1 MVKEVYMTRNVP
13 GPALSMLKEKCKVTL
28 NKKSSPPS
36 RKEILKNVA
45 GKDAIFCM
53 LSDKIDRQV
62 MDAAGPNLKI
72 ISSFS
77 TGFEHIDVQE
87 ATRRGIY
94 VTYTADILAEA
105 TADLAFALM
114 LACARNVVAGD
125 AMVRAGRW
133 KVGWTP
139 DLLLGYN
146 VYGSTLGIV
155 GLGKIGS
162 AVARRAIGFGM
173 KILYCNRNRNQK
185 AEQEL
190 GARYVGLDELLQESD
205 FVSLHTSMNEASY
218 HMIDREKLQKMKKT
232 AFLINTSRGKVVSEK
247 DLSVALRK
255 GWIAG
260 AGLDVFEEEPLKSS
274 PLVKM
279 KNVTL
284 LPHIG
289 SATYQ
294 TRSAMGKAAAESIL
308 MALDGKSPDPYFLV
322 NKRSD
327 L

>member
-1 MVKEVYMTRNVP
+1 
-13 GPALSMLKEKCKVTL
+13 MLKEKCKVTL

-45 GKDAIFCM
+45 GKDAILCM

-139 DLLLGYN
+139 DLLLGHN

-162 AVARRAIGFGM
+162 AVARRAVGFGM
-173 KILYCNRNRNQK
+173 KIL
-185 AEQEL
+185 
-190 GARYVGLDELLQESD
+190 
-205 FVSLHTSMNEASY
+205 
-218 HMIDREKLQKMKKT
+218 
-232 AFLINTSRGKVVSEK
+232 
-247 DLSVALRK
+247 
-255 GWIAG
+255 
-260 AGLDVFEEEPLKSS
+260 
-274 PLVKM
+274 
-279 KNVTL
+279 
-284 LPHIG
+284 
-289 SATYQ
+289 
-294 TRSAMGKAAAESIL
+294 
-308 MALDGKSPDPYFLV
+308 
-322 NKRSD
+322 
-327 L
+327 